1 MKLVLVRLAVVFSLC
16 WLAQRAV
23 ADVIVKGQAIEE
35 AEKAMKKAGYGAT
48 ELAVMPM
55 TGEDLRFWAI
65 DEDGTLIIH
74 FDPSTRKITKMRYW
88 MADDRPK
95 AERNEFRLEVVSF
108 DTESGVMTIQTKK
121 KAAGKAAPQKG

>member
-1 MKLVLVRLAVVFSLC
+1 MKILLVRLVAVLSLC
-16 WLAQRAV
+16 LLMPPAV
-23 ADVIVKGQAIEE
+23 ADVLTKGQTIEE
-35 AEKAMKKAGYGAT
+35 VEKAMKKAGYGAT

-74 FDPSTRKITKMRYW
+74 FDPSTRKVTKMRYW
-88 MADDRPK
+88 LTEDRPK
-95 AERNEFRLEVVSF
+95 AEREQFRLEVVAF

-121 KAAGKAAPQKG
+121 KATGKAAPQKG